1 MLTLKPRGTN
11 DFLPGEVEEWQG
23 LEARL
28 QKLFHIYNYHE
39 IRTPI
44 LEHTELFLRS
54 VGETSDIV
62 EKEMYSFED
71 KGFRH
76 LTLRPEG
83 TAGTVRAFME
93 NKLFSG
99 SLPKKLYY
107 MGPMFR
113 YDQPQAGRYRQFHQ
127 FGCEVFGSEDASVD
141 AEVIAFSLDLFSR
154 LGLKELQVRLNTVGC
169 PKCRPG
175 YLQALKDYFS
185 EYKAELCLTCQRRL
199 ESNPLRIL
207 DCKEE
212 ACARLSE
219 DAPTSLEYACD
230 DCTEHFRQL
239 RAYLDTIGTE
249 YLLDHRLVRGLDYY
263 TQTAFEVVSLA
274 VGSSQNAICGGG
286 RYNKLAYEIG
296 GRDLPGMGFAAG
308 TERLLLTL
316 KEQGIELG
324 KKAHPEV
331 FIAPLGFNARVKAFA
346 LLEELRKAD
355 IPADMDLMA
364 KSLKAQMKT
373 ADRFNASYT
382 VILGDDDLEKGTAV
396 LRHMDSAQQEDVLLD
411 TLIDTIKKGLEHV
424 SY

>member
-11 DFLPGEVEEWQG
+11 DFLPGEVESWQA
-23 LEARL
+23 LEGRL
-28 QKLFHIYNYHE
+28 HDLFHIYNYEE

-44 LEHTELFLRS
+44 FEHTELFLRS
-54 VGETSDIV
+54 VGESSDIV

-71 KGFRH
+71 KGYRH
-76 LTLRPEG
+76 ITLRPEG
-83 TAGTVRAFME
+83 TAGVVRAFME
-93 NKLFSG
+93 HKLFSG
-99 SLPKKLYY
+99 PLPQKLYY

-127 FGCEVFGSEDASVD
+127 FGCEVLGSEEASVD

-154 LGLKELQVRLNTVGC
+154 LGLKDLQVRLNTVGC
-169 PKCRPG
+169 AECRPA
-175 YLQALKDYFS
+175 YLDALKNYFS
-185 EYKAELCLTCQRRL
+185 AYQADLCPTCQRRL
-199 ESNPLRIL
+199 TTNPLRIL

-212 ACARLSE
+212 ACARLSAE
-219 DAPTSLEYACD
+219 APKSIDHACPT
-230 DCTEHFRQL
+230 CTDHFSQV
-239 RAYLDTIGTE
+239 RAYLDAIDAD

-316 KEQGIELG
+316 KEQGIEL
-324 KKAHPEV
+324 AENRHPQV
-331 FIAPLGFNARVKAFA
+331 FLAPLGQEAKVRAFGI
-346 LLEELRKAD
+346 LRDLRQAN

-373 ADRFNASYT
+373 ADRLQATYT
-382 VILGDDDLEKGTAV
+382 VIIGDEDLAKGTAV
-396 LRHMDSAQQEDVLLD
+396 LRQMETAEQEDIPLD
-411 TLIDTIKKGLEHV
+411 DVCETIKKGLKDAAN
-424 SY
+424 